1 MMFQVAKLWSWIY
14 GVVKDTC
21 GVNLRGLGFFL
32 RRVHTD
38 TVLSVRGRKLY
49 FNHKIAGSYGRLV
62 AGAWNEPETHELLNF
77 LLSRLRGSV
86 VFVDVGANVGEM
98 VVDVARYQN
107 ISLILAF
114 EPIAECCK
122 AIKRS
127 LDLNGF
133 RFYRIVE
140 ELVGAKVGHHAFTF
154 NERAPYLSSAADVS
168 EACSTQVLMTTLDFE
183 RLPPSDHVILLVD
196 VEGYE
201 PSVLR
206 GGTKLIADRKP
217 IIIFEYNMISK
228 QHYQIDEI
236 AKILGSNY
244 GLYRL
249 RRDGRLD
256 HDVQNAWNC
265 VAVHKELEYSS
276 LVQPILG

>member
-1 MMFQVAKLWSWIY
+1 MY
-14 GVVKDTC
+14 GVVKDTY
-21 GVNLRGLGFFL
+21 GVNLRGLGFVL
-32 RRVHTD
+32 RLVHTD
-38 TVLSVRGRKLY
+38 TVISVRGCKLY
-49 FNHKIAGSYGRLV
+49 FNHRIAGSYGRLV
-62 AGAWNEPETHELLNF
+62 AGAWNEPETHELLHF
-77 LLSRLRGSV
+77 LLSRLHGSV

-133 RFYRIVE
+133 RFYRIIE
-140 ELVGAKVGHHAFTF
+140 ELVGANVGHHAFTL
-154 NERAPYLSSAADVS
+154 NERAPYLSSITDVS
-168 EACSTQVLMTTLDFE
+168 EARSTQVPMTTLDSAP
-183 RLPPSDHVILLVD
+183 LPPSDHVILLVD

-206 GGTKLIADRKP
+206 GGTKLIENRKP
-217 IIIFEYNMISK
+217 FIIFEYNMISK

-236 AKILGSNY
+236 ANILGSGY

-249 RRDGRLD
+249 RRDGCLD
-256 HDVQNAWNC
+256 HDVENAWNC
-265 VAVHKELEYSS
+265 VAIHEESYSS
-276 LVQPILG
+276 FVQPIFAVSQVG